1 MREHDMLHLIK
12 SKLQRFAGNIQ
23 ARRESV
29 MAAKRQAAQ
38 LEPAQEQAPATT
50 INYAETLGRINTV
63 LDIFLKA
70 GAMGIVFGAFIVRQY
85 LIDIGFANLFTS
97 VISSVNGLLAV
108 AVGFGLVAVLLWI
121 LLTIK
126 PWMLWQIRKHL
137 KTENAERLFSF
148 KYIFTLIFLVQAV
161 FITLV
166 IGNVSTSWFLLS
178 IILPF
183 IPMWL
188 SPQHELSLIKQGIY
202 TGWIWLSL
210 VFSIMPLLLV
220 IPMLEYKFTQ
230 SISVFSKDGI
240 QITVAFVWS
249 LLYAFIATAAVRGTK
264 ISHEKS
270 EAIIFLS
277 TGAIFFVMLFGF
289 LQLVPGFFVQKA
301 MSTALIRQTPHAA
314 TWWYV
319 QDEAYQRLVTDP
331 AAQTTIIFNKKT
343 YLCAYS
349 PLLSSERVVL
359 CPATEK
365 QPNSQNCYAF
375 LGTEVMPLTKQKI
388 AGASC
393 SAPIED

>member
-1 MREHDMLHLIK
+1 MLNLIK
-12 SKLQRFAGNIQ
+12 SKLQSIAGNIQ
-23 ARRESV
+23 ARREAV
-29 MAAKRQAAQ
+29 MTAKRQAAQ

-70 GAMGIVFGAFIVRQY
+70 GAVGIVFGAFIVRQY

-97 VISSVNGLLAV
+97 VIGSVNGLLAV

-121 LLTIK
+121 LLTIN
-126 PWMLWQIRKHL
+126 PWMLWQIRKYL
-137 KTENAERLFSF
+137 KKDNAEGLFSF
-148 KYIFTLIFLVQAV
+148 LYIFSLIFLVQ
-161 FITLV
+161 V
-166 IGNVSTSWFLLS
+166 ILILLMISNVSTSWFFLS
-178 IILPF
+178 ILLPF

-188 SPQHELSLIKQGIY
+188 SPQHELSLKKQGIY
-202 TGWIWLSL
+202 SGWIWLSL

-220 IPMLEYKFTQ
+220 IPMLEYKFTK
-230 SISVFSKDGI
+230 SIGILSKDAV
-240 QITVAFVWS
+240 QIIVAFIWS
-249 LLYAFIATAAVRGTK
+249 LLYSFIAAAVVKGTK
-264 ISHEKS
+264 ITHAKS
-270 EAIIFLS
+270 ESIIFLS
-277 TGAIFFVMLFGF
+277 TGAVFFAMLFWS

-301 MSTALIRQTPHAA
+301 MSTALIRQTPHDA
-314 TWWYV
+314 TWWHV

-331 AAQTTIIFNKKT
+331 AAQKTITFNKKT

-359 CPATEK
+359 CPVTEK

-393 SAPIED
+393 SAPSED